1 MSKTRELRYQAA
13 KELRVQTSPDG
24 SRTISGSILY
34 NQPSQDLG
42 GFTEILSPGVFNGS
56 LDGDILCLRDHSAT
70 LLMGRTKSKTLVLTD
85 DAVGLRFRC
94 TLPDTSQANDLAAS
108 IERGDLDGVSFGF
121 RTIED
126 AWTSDGDGNII
137 RTLLKVTLFEISPCS
152 FPAYPSSTVS
162 VRSCPPQLRD
172 KLKTTNRSNED
183 GCDCDCSS
191 CVGDDCEGCTMQD
204 CDDEECA
211 ANGCPYQDDEDRSV
225 SQSEWLKM
233 HMRLEL
239 ARRK

>member
-13 KELRVQTSPDG
+13 KELRVQNSPDG
-24 SRTISGSILY
+24 SRTISGSLLY

-42 GFTEILSPGVFNGS
+42 GFTEILSPGVFAGS

-70 LLMGRTKSKTLVLTD
+70 LLMGRTKSKTLTLTD

-94 TLPDTSQANDLAAS
+94 TLPNTSQANDLATS

-126 AWTSDGDGNII
+126 VWTSDGEGNII

-172 KLKTTNRSNED
+172 KLKTTKRSND
-183 GCDCDCSS
+183 NGCDCDCSS
-191 CVGDDCEGCTMQD
+191 CLDDDCGGCEMPD
-204 CDDEECA
+204 CDDEECE
-211 ANGCPYQDDEDRSV
+211 GCPNQDDEDRSV
-225 SQSEWLKM
+225 SQSEWLRM